1 MSLDAARAKEILLDH
16 ARHPR
21 RQGEIENCDASGE
34 CRNPMCGDHVRVTL
48 KFDIAGKK
56 IEDVRILTS
65 GCVISNASASLM
77 TELLIGK
84 TRESLVDFIGKVTA
98 ILSSTPDQ
106 EWPNSLDVLT
116 PFASLRTNPRKI
128 PCVLIAWYALKNSIQ
143 SDELRPLSKAATTL

>member
-1 MSLDAARAKEILLDH
+1 MNLDRAKEILLDH

-34 CRNPMCGDHVRVTL
+34 CRNPICGDHVRVTL
-48 KFDIAGKK
+48 KFDIAGNK

-77 TELLIGK
+77 TELLIGR
-84 TRESLVDFIGKVTA
+84 TRAGLVDFIAKVTST
-98 ILSSTPDQ
+98 LSSTQDQ
-106 EWPNSLDVLT
+106 EWPNSLEMLT

-128 PCVLIAWYALKNSIQ
+128 PCALIAWYALKNSIP
-143 SDELRPLSKAATTL
+143 SDELRPLSKAATTV